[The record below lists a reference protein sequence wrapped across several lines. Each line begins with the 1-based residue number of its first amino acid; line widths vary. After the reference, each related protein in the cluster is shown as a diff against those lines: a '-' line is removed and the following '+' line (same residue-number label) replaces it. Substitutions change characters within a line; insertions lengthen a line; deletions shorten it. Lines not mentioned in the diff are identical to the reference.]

1 MDDAQFDVVIAG
13 RGVVAQAA
21 ALALAQA
28 DLRVALVGVEARPP
42 TPQMQAAPFD
52 NRVFALNAASRA
64 LLDSVRVWGALPPER
79 VQPVERMNVL
89 AGAEPL
95 SFDAYSAACP
105 ALAWIVEARELQ
117 RALTTAVAFQSRIT
131 VFNEAII
138 SIAQQASVT
147 LSTHKIISAKLG
159 LLADP
164 ALARGHAAQA
174 FSWDDVDYAC
184 SALVGTVRTELP
196 HRGAAWQWFE
206 KAADA
211 PAGVQA
217 LLPLPAPLPP
227 PPPTENPQSGNFMS
241 LVWSSPRSVFFTGGE
256 GLGEELTA
264 LSGGALGK
272 ISAEPGLALWPL
284 KRSLAQKTVAG
295 SWVLVGDAAHSIH
308 PLAGLGLNLGLQD
321 VQALA
326 STLAA
331 REAFRPLDDARLLG
345 RYVRA
350 RATQV
355 NAVAAFTHA
364 VWQSHTSDADWL
376 RSGAVTKLRSASVKG
391 IDSLSFIKRELIQYA
406 QGTGFFF

>member
-28 DLRVALVGVEARPP
+28 DLRVALVGAEPRPP

-52 NRVFALNAASRA
+52 HRVFALNAASRA

-95 SFDAYSAACP
+95 FFDAYSAACP

-131 VFNEAII
+131 VFNETII
-138 SIAQQASVT
+138 SVAQQASVT
-147 LSTHKIISAKLG
+147 LSTKKIISAKLG

-164 ALARGHAAQA
+164 ALAREHAAQA
-174 FSWDDVDYAC
+174 FSWNDVDYAC

-211 PAGVQA
+211 PAGVLA
-217 LLPLPAPLPP
+217 LLPLPNHE
-227 PPPTENPQSGNFMS
+227 PTENPQNGNFMS

-256 GLGEELTA
+256 GLGVELTA

-391 IDSLSFIKRELIQYA
+391 IDSLSFIKRQLIQYA